1 MRPGRI
7 FWGVSLVALGLLV
20 LGHKAGIMTPRWSI
34 ALGLWPLVLVLWGI
48 GLLVGGKAIR
58 IVTAAVAGLVLAYFL
73 AAVFT
78 MSFWDQDEEVD
89 MAKATQSFVVAPDT
103 AVKHATFILE
113 SGAGNFTVADT
124 TVNLLHA
131 AVETNIGMYKLDES
145 GSGSDRT
152 YTMSLEG
159 KKKGWKM
166 GRATNQV
173 TAHLG
178 LRPSWDLEMNI
189 GAAKLTCDLTPFK
202 VDRLEVNGGATS
214 MRITLGDR
222 SPTTTVHIS
231 AGASSIAVYVP
242 EAAACEVHL
251 ESALSSKNFPG
262 FTKSGEGTYRT
273 ENFRNAKSTITL
285 DIEAGVSSIRVERY

>member
-1 MRPGRI
+1 MKPGRI
-7 FWGVSLVALGLLV
+7 FWGVALVALGLIV
-20 LGHKAGIMTPRWSI
+20 LGHKAGIMTPQWSI
-34 ALGLWPLVLVLWGI
+34 ALGLWPLVLVLLGI
-48 GLLVGGKAIR
+48 GLLVGGQAIR
-58 IVTAAVAGLVLAYFL
+58 IVTAAVAGIVLAYFL
-73 AAVFT
+73 SAVIT
-78 MSFWDQDEEVD
+78 MSFWDDEEQAD
-89 MAKATQSFVVAPDT
+89 TAKATQSFIVAPDP
-103 AVKHATFILE
+103 AVKHATFVLE

-124 TVNLLHA
+124 SINLVHA
-131 AVETNIGMYKLDES
+131 QVETNIGMYRLDES
-145 GSGSDRT
+145 GAGKERT

-159 KKKGWKM
+159 KKKGWRM

-178 LRPSWDLEMNI
+178 VAPVWDLEMNI
-189 GAAKLTCDLTPFK
+189 GAAKLTCDLTPFA
-202 VDRLEVNGGATS
+202 VDRLEINGGASS

-222 SPTTTVHIS
+222 SPSTTVHIS

-273 ENFRNAKSTITL
+273 ENFGTAKSSITL